1 MQLWAS
7 ISTTFL
13 PRRRRSL
20 KRSRYRRK
28 SRSRSRLWLRFVL
41 FKGTRTFGFGY
52 FLDRFLGLSS
62 ALQHGGFDIPIDL
75 DLVTTMKKK
84 LPLIPSESH
93 EPHEPRSLQ
102 IENAYSTL
110 NFNEE
115 IYVLLCSTCYFS
127 FKSLLFCTVKQ
138 TPVMEKLAPPKANLR
153 AWLNLTKKITN
164 YISELIANYSL
175 RIILQW
181 IPSHCQGMKQQIA

>member
-102 IENAYSTL
+102 IEKANSTL
-110 NFNEE
+110 ILMQKCMRFC
-115 IYVLLCSTCYFS
+115 VLYAFFS
-127 FKSLLFCTVKQ
+127 FKSMLFCTVSKLMWWRSLLHPKQ
-138 TPVMEKLAPPKANLR
+138 IWGHATATASVDEVGSSFPAV
-153 AWLNLTKKITN
+153 TN
-164 YISELIANYSL
+164 IHH
-175 RIILQW
+175 R
-181 IPSHCQGMKQQIA
+181 